1 MTATDAGSG
10 TAGSISAIADV
21 MALSPLQQGL
31 YSLTAMTDGDDP
43 YVIGMSADITG
54 ALDSS
59 LLYDC
64 AAAMLVR
71 HPNLRAGFF
80 QGSLTR
86 PVQASSCEQFSFSP
100 SRATMI
106 PVDDDVPEMSAKL
119 PTCGIHANASSH

>member
-43 YVIGMSADITG
+43 YVIGMSSDITG

-86 PVQASSCEQFSFSP
+86 PVQV
-100 SRATMI
+100 I
-106 PVDDDVPEMSAKL
+106 PERVQVRWRHQPCDPAEVDAL
-119 PTCGIHANASSH
+119 